1 MKRIVIIVSLCFF
14 ALSCKSKKALIS
26 EGVATEKIN
35 ATEIIKNHYNNKNDF
50 KTLYIKASARYEDLK
65 NASSVTADIRIQRNE
80 KILISIRFLGITMA
94 KALITPNEVNYY
106 EKLNGTYFK
115 GDYELLSQFIG
126 TELDYNKVENLLI
139 GEAIDDLNKEK
150 FVAIIVDKL
159 YKLNNVN
166 TKEIDKT
173 FYFESD
179 NFLVKKEEIIQAN
192 KNRKVTIEYPNY
204 QKNGNY
210 MLPAAIEI
218 NATHDKGKTAI
229 SIEYN
234 TINLNDELSF
244 PYSVPDS
251 YERIYIK

>member
-1 MKRIVIIVSLCFF
+1 M
-14 ALSCKSKKALIS
+14 
-26 EGVATEKIN
+26 
-35 ATEIIKNHYNNKNDF
+35 
-50 KTLYIKASARYEDLK
+50 
-65 NASSVTADIRIQRNE
+65 
-80 KILISIRFLGITMA
+80 
-94 KALITPNEVNYY
+94 
-106 EKLNGTYFK
+106 
-115 GDYELLSQFIG
+115 LSQFIG
-126 TELDYNKVENLLI
+126 TELDYTKVENLLI

-159 YKLNNVN
+159 YKLNNIN

-173 FYFESD
+173 FYFEAD
-179 NFLVKKEEIIQAN
+179 NFLVKREEIIQAN
-192 KNRKVTIEYPNY
+192 KNRKLTIEYPNY
-204 QKNGNY
+204 QKTENY